1 MAKLPMIY
9 CSPTGDTKRMAHF
22 VSEKAEAF
30 NGIEEE
36 LRKVR
41 DTQSEGFFAREAIIM
56 GSQHIMVSPVRR
68 QKPA

>member
-1 MAKLPMIY
+1 
-9 CSPTGDTKRMAHF
+9 MAHF
-22 VSEKAEAF
+22 VSEKAEGS